1 MPNYAPNDNPGHA
14 WLRPGSIIVS
24 NPESAEAVL
33 QFNEEEVTALG
44 GGKALTRPYGP
55 LVAPVDAERAIQLV
69 DRATGLLT
77 GQTMTL
83 GEILAAVH
91 SAYLAIAADRDAAAE

>member
-1 MPNYAPNDNPGHA
+1 MPYTPTDEPGRA
-14 WLRPGSIIVS
+14 WLRPSSVILS
-24 NPESAEAVL
+24 HPASDSPVL

-44 GGKALTRPYGP
+44 GGKALAKPYGP
-55 LVAPVDAERAIQLV
+55 LVAPVDPERVVPLV
-69 DRATGLLT
+69 DRATGLLS

-91 SAYLAIAADRDAAAE
+91 SAYVAIAKDRDAPAA